1 MEDGIGRAASA
12 LAEAL
17 ARGDAAAA
25 AALYADDGTLLTSA
39 AELIR
44 GRGQIEAYWR
54 EGIAFGLR
62 SVELQAIELQVVGGV
77 AIEIGRY
84 TLGLDVDGGTPV
96 ADAGKYL
103 VLHRRQP
110 DGSWQRTVDVFNP
123 DVPEAARHNLEEEQ

>member
-25 AALYADDGTLLTSA
+25 AALYADDGTLLTPA

-62 SVELQAIELQVVGGV
+62 SVELHAIELQVVGGV

-103 VLHRRQP
+103 VLHRRQA
-110 DGSWQRTVDVFNP
+110 DGSWRRTVDVFNP

>member
-1 MEDGIGRAASA
+1 M
-12 LAEAL
+12 
-17 ARGDAAAA
+17 
-25 AALYADDGTLLTSA
+25 
-39 AELIR
+39 
-44 GRGQIEAYWR
+44 
-54 EGIAFGLR
+54 
-62 SVELQAIELQVVGGV
+62 GGV